1 MTFFRVA
8 VSFGFCVAVY
18 AAAKIPICQSLFF
31 EPRLYCFL
39 WFDMF
44 FHFFGGVGSGALV
57 ISSLSVLP
65 PKTFRRFLTR
75 NWFIFFMVSIGLLW
89 EVWELWNGD
98 ALRER
103 TLLRGL
109 YFGLDPFYA
118 SGCKDLVFDLLGGG
132 LVFRFKAFLS

>member
-8 VSFGFCVAVY
+8 LSFVFCLAVY
-18 AAAKIPICQSLFF
+18 ATAKIPICQSLFF
-31 EPRLYCFL
+31 EQKLYCFL
-39 WFDMF
+39 WFDTF
-44 FHFFGGVGSGALV
+44 FHFFGGVGAGALV

-89 EVWELWNGD
+89 EVWELRNGD

-132 LVFRFKAFLS
+132 LAFRFKAFLS